1 MRALVTGGAGF
12 IGHHLVRALL
22 DRGDEVAVI
31 DDFETGFRERLAPFD
46 GRIELVEA
54 DVRDGAALDRATR
67 GCEIVFHQAGL
78 PSVTRSVREP
88 RRSNE
93 VNTSGTIEVVLA
105 AARNRVRRVVFAASS
120 SVYGDSPEL
129 PRRETQTPR
138 PRSPY
143 AIGKLAAEFYLH
155 NLGELYGVETV
166 ALRYF
171 NVFGPGQDPNSE
183 YAAAVP
189 RLITAALSGGRP
201 AVYGDGTQSRDFT
214 YVDNVVSANLL
225 AASATGVSGLTCNI
239 GCGEQHSLLDLLA
252 AIERE
257 VGCDLRPIFEP
268 GRAGD
273 VPFSQADIS
282 VARNRLGYAV
292 VVPFEEGVARCVAAY
307 REAAAAK
314 AGPNSMPA

>member
-1 MRALVTGGAGF
+1 VRALVTGGAGF

-31 DDFETGFRERLAPFD
+31 DDLETGFRERLEPFE
-46 GRIELVEA
+46 GRIDFVEG
-54 DVRDGAALDRATR
+54 DVRDPAALDRVAR
-67 GCEIVFHQAGL
+67 GREVIFHQAGL
-78 PSVTRSVREP
+78 PSVSRSIREP

-93 VNTSGTIEVVLA
+93 VNTSGMIEVMLA
-105 AARNRVRRVVFAASS
+105 AARNGVHRVIFAASS
-120 SVYGDSPEL
+120 SVYGDGPEL

-143 AIGKLAAEFYLH
+143 ATSKLAAEFYMH
-155 NLGELYGVETV
+155 TLGELHGVETV

-171 NVFGPGQDPNSE
+171 NIFGPGQDPTSE
-183 YAAAVP
+183 YSAAVP
-189 RLITAALSGGRP
+189 RFIIAALSGERP
-201 AVYGDGTQSRDFT
+201 VLYGDGTQSRDFT
-214 YVDNVVSANLL
+214 YVDNAISANLL

-268 GRAGD
+268 ARPGD
-273 VPFSQADIS
+273 VPFSQADIG
-282 VARNRLGYAV
+282 VARQRLGYTV

-314 AGPNSMPA
+314 ASPTSMPA

>member
-1 MRALVTGGAGF
+1 LRALVTGGAGF

-31 DDFETGFRERLAPFD
+31 DDLETGLRERLVPFE
-46 GRIELVEA
+46 GRIEFVEA
-54 DVRDGAALDRATR
+54 DVRDAAALDRAMR
-67 GCEIVFHQAGL
+67 GCEVVFHEAGL

-93 VNTSGTIEVVLA
+93 VNTSGTIEVMLA
-105 AARNRVRRVVFAASS
+105 AARRGARRVILAGSS

-138 PRSPY
+138 PGSPY
-143 AIGKLAAEFYLH
+143 AISKLAAEFYLH

-171 NVFGPGQDPNSE
+171 NIFGPGQDPRSE
-183 YAAAVP
+183 YSAAIP
-189 RLITAALSGGRP
+189 RFITAALAGRRP
-201 AVYGDGTQSRDFT
+201 VVYGDGTQSRDFT

-225 AASATGVSGLTCNI
+225 AAAAAGASRLTCNI
-239 GCGEQHSLLDLLA
+239 GCGERHSVLDLLA

-257 VGCDLRPIFEP
+257 VGARIDPVFESP
-268 GRAGD
+268 RAGD
-273 VPFSQADIS
+273 APFSHADIS
-282 VARNRLGYAV
+282 VARDRLGYSV

-307 REAAAAK
+307 REAAK
-314 AGPNSMPA
+314 AEASPNSMPA